1 MSCCAR
7 QIRASNEILSCGHLT
22 GDEDGIM
29 TTVSGSASAASSA
42 AAAAPPGTMTQ
53 LIGTLHEYKP
63 EVEPFTVYMER
74 ATVFLLRTTSQNLKR
89 YHCCLTVYGVLY
101 TACCAVW

>member
-1 MSCCAR
+1 MCHNSVYHNNRCILITHCCSVCYIKVMSCCAR

-63 EVEPFTVYMER
+63 EVEPFTVYMEQ
-74 ATVFLLRTTSQNLKR
+74 ATIF
-89 YHCCLTVYGVLY
+89 
-101 TACCAVW
+101 